1 MKIKKCSKKKIKIKE
16 DFKFPELLSDL
27 DCEKTH
33 MLHKILLKQIKQRN
47 LGISNN
53 S

>member
-1 MKIKKCSKKKIKIKE
+1 MQPKKRKKKKE
-16 DFKFPELLSDL
+16 DFKFAELLSDL

-53 S
+53 N